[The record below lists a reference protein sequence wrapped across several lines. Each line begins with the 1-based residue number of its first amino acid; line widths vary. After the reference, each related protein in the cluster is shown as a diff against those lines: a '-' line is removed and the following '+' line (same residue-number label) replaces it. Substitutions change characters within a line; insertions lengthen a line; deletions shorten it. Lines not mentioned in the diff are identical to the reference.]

1 MRQCQCP
8 VPFPLATGGPPA
20 IMATSRPREEFQQ
33 GDMSPQYPLL
43 AVRDERIEVAQE
55 REELAGVLL
64 HPAPGAHL
72 QRQGQEDPAWL
83 LQGGLVE
90 VVPEVTVGQ
99 LLATL
104 RFEDVAVVAEGLL
117 EQILEGVHFRKMADG
132 DARVRVGEPD
142 PVGHAETGVAIHRD
156 AEGVG

>member
-1 MRQCQCP
+1 
-8 VPFPLATGGPPA
+8 
-20 IMATSRPREEFQQ
+20 MATSRPREEFQQ

-117 EQILEGVHFRKMADG
+117 E
-132 DARVRVGEPD
+132 
-142 PVGHAETGVAIHRD
+142 
-156 AEGVG
+156 